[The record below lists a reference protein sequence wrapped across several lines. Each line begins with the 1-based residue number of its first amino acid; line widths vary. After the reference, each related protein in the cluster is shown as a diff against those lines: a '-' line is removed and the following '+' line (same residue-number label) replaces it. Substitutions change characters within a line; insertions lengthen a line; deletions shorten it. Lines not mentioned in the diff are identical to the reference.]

1 MASKAISAER
11 RRAACWLALALVAS
25 SPALAEDYPARPV
38 RIISQA
44 GIGSA
49 PDVMAR
55 IVADQ
60 LGKTWGQQ
68 AIIITSSGSQ
78 RSPDGGRGAGRLT
91 FHSWPSRPPS
101 CRNADRFDVL
111 WDFVPVGF
119 VAEQ

>member
-60 LGKTWGQQ
+60 LGKAWGQQ
-68 AIIITSSGSQ
+68 AIIINRPGASGANAAQ
-78 RSPDGGRGAGRLT
+78 MAAGAEPDGYTLFMAN
-91 FHSWPSRPPS
+91 S
-101 CRNADRFDVL
+101 
-111 WDFVPVGF
+111 
-119 VAEQ
+119 